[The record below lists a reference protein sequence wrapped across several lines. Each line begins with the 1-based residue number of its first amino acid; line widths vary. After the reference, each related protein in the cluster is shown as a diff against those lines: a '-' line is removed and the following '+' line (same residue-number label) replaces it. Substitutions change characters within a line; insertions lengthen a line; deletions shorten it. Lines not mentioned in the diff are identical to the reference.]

1 MSPLKG
7 QLMIDLTGTDLKCD
21 EHKLLSNSCVGG
33 VILFERNFIDQKQ
46 ICGLVRQI
54 RDIKPN
60 LLIAVD
66 QEGGRV
72 QRFKRGFTKLP
83 ANQRIGDLVNE
94 DKKQGMSLCHE
105 IGWLMASEILACGID
120 ISFAPVVDVDRRLSK
135 VIGDRAFSDEPDI
148 VVAATD
154 AYING
159 MHEAGMAVTAKHF
172 PGHGGVEADSH
183 YEAPVDQRTLAE
195 LESRDLKPYM
205 SLASKFDAVMPA
217 HITFPRID
225 SQSVGF
231 SFYWLNNVLR
241 TGYGFKGII
250 FSDDLSMVAANV
262 AGTYKDRAQL
272 ALMAGCDM
280 ILICNSRLGASEVID
295 YLESFRS
302 VETRP
307 YKSMMAKRA
316 PTWSH
321 LKASNRYS
329 KIVQTL
335 EKLFG

>member
-1 MSPLKG
+1 
-7 QLMIDLTGTDLKCD
+7 MIDLAGTELQCEESKM
-21 EHKLLSNSCVGG
+21 LSNSCVGG
-33 VILFERNFIDQKQ
+33 VILFARNFIDQKQ

-54 RDIKPN
+54 RNIKPN

-72 QRFKRGFTKLP
+72 QRFKRGFTALP
-83 ANQRIGDLVNE
+83 TNQRIGDLIHG
-94 DKKQGMSLCHE
+94 DKKQGVSLCHE

-135 VIGDRAFSDEPDI
+135 VIGDRAFSDDPDI
-148 VVAATD
+148 VVRATD

-183 YEAPVDQRTLAE
+183 HEAPIDQRTLAE
-195 LESRDLKPYM
+195 LESRDLKPYK

-217 HITFPRID
+217 HIKFPRID

-262 AGTYKDRAQL
+262 AGTYRDRAQL
-272 ALMAGCDM
+272 ALEAGCDM
-280 ILICNSRLGASEVID
+280 ILICNSRLGAIEVID
-295 YLESFRS
+295 YLESFGS
-302 VETRP
+302 VEPRP

-316 PTWSH
+316 PTWSN
-321 LKASNRYS
+321 LKTSNRYL

-335 EKLFG
+335 KRLFG

>member
-1 MSPLKG
+1 
-7 QLMIDLTGTDLKCD
+7 MIDLAGTELQC
-21 EHKLLSNSCVGG
+21 EESKLLSNSCVGG
-33 VILFERNFIDQKQ
+33 VILFARNFIDQKQ

-54 RDIKPN
+54 RNIKPN

-72 QRFKRGFTKLP
+72 QRFKRGFTTLP
-83 ANQRIGDLVNE
+83 ANQRIGDLIHG
-94 DKKQGMSLCHE
+94 DKKQGVSLCHE

-135 VIGDRAFSDEPDI
+135 VIGDRAFSDDPDI
-148 VVAATD
+148 VVRATD

-183 YEAPVDQRTLAE
+183 HEAPIDQRTLAE
-195 LESRDLKPYM
+195 LESRDLKPYK

-217 HITFPRID
+217 HIKFPRID

-262 AGTYKDRAQL
+262 AGTYRDRAQL
-272 ALMAGCDM
+272 ALEAGCDM
-280 ILICNSRLGASEVID
+280 ILICNSRLGAIEVID
-295 YLESFRS
+295 YLESFGS
-302 VETRP
+302 VEPRP

-316 PTWSH
+316 PTWSN
-321 LKASNRYS
+321 LKTSNRYL

-335 EKLFG
+335 KRLFG

>member
-1 MSPLKG
+1 
-7 QLMIDLTGTDLKCD
+7 MIDLAGTELQC
-21 EHKLLSNSCVGG
+21 EESKLLSNSCVGG
-33 VILFERNFIDQKQ
+33 VILFARNFIDQKQ

-54 RDIKPN
+54 RNIKPN

-72 QRFKRGFTKLP
+72 QRFKRGFTTLP
-83 ANQRIGDLVNE
+83 ASQRIGDLIHG
-94 DKKQGMSLCHE
+94 DKKQGVSLCHE

-135 VIGDRAFSDEPDI
+135 VIGDRAFSDDPDI
-148 VVAATD
+148 VVRATD

-183 YEAPVDQRTLAE
+183 HEAPIDQRTLSE
-195 LESRDLKPYM
+195 LESRDLKPYK

-217 HITFPRID
+217 HIKFPRID

-262 AGTYKDRAQL
+262 AGTYRDRAQL
-272 ALMAGCDM
+272 ALEAGCDM
-280 ILICNSRLGASEVID
+280 ILICNSRLGAIEVID
-295 YLESFRS
+295 YLESFGS
-302 VETRP
+302 VEPRP

-316 PTWSH
+316 PTWSN
-321 LKASNRYS
+321 LKTSNRYL

-335 EKLFG
+335 KRLFG

>member
-1 MSPLKG
+1 MSVLKG
-7 QLMIDLTGTDLKCD
+7 QLMIDLAGTELQCEESKM
-21 EHKLLSNSCVGG
+21 LSNSCVGG
-33 VILFERNFIDQKQ
+33 VILFARNFFDQKQ

-54 RDIKPN
+54 RNIKPN

-72 QRFKRGFTKLP
+72 QRFKRGFTTLP
-83 ANQRIGDLVNE
+83 ASQRIGDLIHG
-94 DKKQGMSLCHE
+94 DKKQGVSLCHE

-135 VIGDRAFSDEPDI
+135 VIGDRAFSDDPDI
-148 VVAATD
+148 VVRATD

-183 YEAPVDQRTLAE
+183 HEAPIDQRTLAE
-195 LESRDLKPYM
+195 LESRDLKPYK

-217 HITFPRID
+217 HIKFPRID

-262 AGTYKDRAQL
+262 AGTYRDRAQL
-272 ALMAGCDM
+272 ALEAGCDM
-280 ILICNSRLGASEVID
+280 ILICNSRLGAIEVID
-295 YLESFRS
+295 YLESFGS
-302 VETRP
+302 VEPRP

-316 PTWSH
+316 PTWSN
-321 LKASNRYS
+321 LKTSNRYL

-335 EKLFG
+335 KRLFG

>member
-1 MSPLKG
+1 MSVLKG
-7 QLMIDLTGTDLKCD
+7 QLMIDLAGTELQCEESKM
-21 EHKLLSNSCVGG
+21 LSNSCVGG
-33 VILFERNFIDQKQ
+33 VILFARNFFDQKQ

-54 RDIKPN
+54 RNIKPN

-72 QRFKRGFTKLP
+72 QRFKRGFTTLP
-83 ANQRIGDLVNE
+83 ANQRIGDLIHG
-94 DKKQGMSLCHE
+94 DKKQGLSLCQE

-135 VIGDRAFSDEPDI
+135 VIGDRAFSDDPDI
-148 VVAATD
+148 VVRATD

-183 YEAPVDQRTLAE
+183 HEAPIDQRTLAE
-195 LESRDLKPYM
+195 LESRDLKPYK

-217 HITFPRID
+217 HIKFPRID

-262 AGTYKDRAQL
+262 AGTYRDRAQL
-272 ALMAGCDM
+272 ALEAGCDM
-280 ILICNSRLGASEVID
+280 ILICNSRLGAIEVID
-295 YLESFRS
+295 YLESFGS
-302 VETRP
+302 VEPRP

-316 PTWSH
+316 PTWSN
-321 LKASNRYS
+321 LKTSNRYL

-335 EKLFG
+335 KRLFG

>member
-1 MSPLKG
+1 
-7 QLMIDLTGTDLKCD
+7 MIDLAGTELQCEESKI
-21 EHKLLSNSCVGG
+21 LSNSCVGG
-33 VILFERNFIDQKQ
+33 VILFARNFIDQKQ

-54 RDIKPN
+54 RNIKPN

-72 QRFKRGFTKLP
+72 QRFKRGFTTLP
-83 ANQRIGDLVNE
+83 ANQRIGDLIHG
-94 DKKQGMSLCHE
+94 DKKQGLSLCQE

-135 VIGDRAFSDEPDI
+135 VIGDRAFSDDPDI
-148 VVAATD
+148 VVRATD

-183 YEAPVDQRTLAE
+183 HEAPIDQRTLSE
-195 LESRDLKPYM
+195 LESRDLKPYK

-217 HITFPRID
+217 HIKFPRID

-272 ALMAGCDM
+272 ALEAGCDM
-280 ILICNSRLGASEVID
+280 ILICNSRLGAIEVID
-295 YLESFRS
+295 YLESFGS
-302 VETRP
+302 VEPRP

-316 PTWSH
+316 PTWSN
-321 LKASNRYS
+321 LKTSNRYL

-335 EKLFG
+335 KRLFG

>member
-1 MSPLKG
+1 
-7 QLMIDLTGTDLKCD
+7 MIDLAGTELQCEESKI
-21 EHKLLSNSCVGG
+21 LSNSCVGG
-33 VILFERNFIDQKQ
+33 VILFTRNFIDQKQ

-54 RDIKPN
+54 RNIKPN

-72 QRFKRGFTKLP
+72 QRFKRGFTTLP
-83 ANQRIGDLVNE
+83 ANQRIGDLIHG
-94 DKKQGMSLCHE
+94 DKKQGVSLCHE

-135 VIGDRAFSDEPDI
+135 VIGDRAFSDDPDI
-148 VVAATD
+148 VVWATD

-183 YEAPVDQRTLAE
+183 HEAPIDHRTLAE
-195 LESRDLKPYM
+195 LESRDLKPYK

-217 HITFPRID
+217 HIKFPRID

-262 AGTYKDRAQL
+262 AGTYRDRAQL
-272 ALMAGCDM
+272 ALEAGCDM
-280 ILICNSRLGASEVID
+280 ILICNSRLGAIEVID
-295 YLESFRS
+295 YLESFGS
-302 VETRP
+302 VEPRP

-316 PTWSH
+316 PTWSN
-321 LKASNRYS
+321 LKTSNRYL

-335 EKLFG
+335 KRLFG

>member
-1 MSPLKG
+1 
-7 QLMIDLTGTDLKCD
+7 MIDLAGTELQCEESKI
-21 EHKLLSNSCVGG
+21 LSNSCVGG
-33 VILFERNFIDQKQ
+33 VILFARNFIDQKQ

-54 RDIKPN
+54 RNIKPN

-72 QRFKRGFTKLP
+72 QRFKRGFTTLP
-83 ANQRIGDLVNE
+83 ANQRIGDLIHG
-94 DKKQGMSLCHE
+94 DKKQGVSLCHE

-135 VIGDRAFSDEPDI
+135 VIGDRAFSDDPDI
-148 VVAATD
+148 VVRATD

-183 YEAPVDQRTLAE
+183 HEAPIDQRTLAE
-195 LESRDLKPYM
+195 LESRDLKPYK

-217 HITFPRID
+217 HIKFPRID

-262 AGTYKDRAQL
+262 AGTYRDRAQL
-272 ALMAGCDM
+272 ALEAGCDM
-280 ILICNSRLGASEVID
+280 ILICNSRLGAIEVID
-295 YLESFRS
+295 YLESFGS
-302 VETRP
+302 VEPRP

-316 PTWSH
+316 PTWSN
-321 LKASNRYS
+321 LKTSDRYL

-335 EKLFG
+335 KRLFG

>member
-1 MSPLKG
+1 M
-7 QLMIDLTGTDLKCD
+7 
-21 EHKLLSNSCVGG
+21 
-33 VILFERNFIDQKQ
+33 
-46 ICGLVRQI
+46 
-54 RDIKPN
+54 
-60 LLIAVD
+60 
-66 QEGGRV
+66 
-72 QRFKRGFTKLP
+72 QRFKRGFTTLP
-83 ANQRIGDLVNE
+83 ANQRIGDLIHG
-94 DKKQGMSLCHE
+94 DKKQGVSLCHE

-148 VVAATD
+148 VVGATD

-183 YEAPVDQRTLAE
+183 HEAPVDQRTLAE
-195 LESRDLKPYM
+195 LESRDLKPYK

-262 AGTYKDRAQL
+262 AGTYKDRAKL
-272 ALMAGCDM
+272 ALEAGCDM
-280 ILICNSRLGASEVID
+280 ILICNSRLGALEVID

-316 PTWSH
+316 PTWSN
-321 LKASNRYS
+321 LKTSNRYL

-335 EKLFG
+335 KRLFG

>member
-1 MSPLKG
+1 
-7 QLMIDLTGTDLKCD
+7 MIDLAGTHLQC
-21 EHKLLSNSCVGG
+21 EESKLLSNSCVGG
-33 VILFERNFIDQKQ
+33 VILFARNFIDQKQ
-46 ICGLVRQI
+46 ICSLVRQI

-72 QRFKRGFTKLP
+72 QRFKRGFTTLP
-83 ANQRIGDLVNE
+83 ANQRIGDLIHG
-94 DKKQGMSLCHE
+94 DKKQGVSLCHE

-135 VIGDRAFSDEPDI
+135 VIGDRAFSDDPDI
-148 VVAATD
+148 VVRATD

-183 YEAPVDQRTLAE
+183 HEAPIDQRTLAE
-195 LESRDLKPYM
+195 LESRDLKPYK
-205 SLASKFDAVMPA
+205 SLAPKFDAVMPA

-231 SFYWLNNVLR
+231 SFYWLNNLLR
-241 TGYGFKGII
+241 AGYGFKGII

-262 AGTYKDRAQL
+262 AGTFKDRAQL
-272 ALMAGCDM
+272 ALEAGCDM
-280 ILICNSRLGASEVID
+280 ILICNNRLGAMEVID
-295 YLESFRS
+295 YLESFGS
-302 VETRP
+302 LEPKP
-307 YKSMMAKRA
+307 YKSMMAKKA
-316 PTWSH
+316 PTWSN
-321 LKASNRYS
+321 LKASNRYL

-335 EKLFG
+335 NRLFG

>member
-1 MSPLKG
+1 
-7 QLMIDLTGTDLKCD
+7 MIDLAGTELQCEESKM
-21 EHKLLSNSCVGG
+21 LSNSCVGG
-33 VILFERNFIDQKQ
+33 VILFARNFFDQKQ

-54 RDIKPN
+54 RNIKPN

-72 QRFKRGFTKLP
+72 QRFKRGFTALP
-83 ANQRIGDLVNE
+83 ANQRIGDLIHG
-94 DKKQGMSLCHE
+94 DKKQGVSLCHE

-135 VIGDRAFSDEPDI
+135 VIGDRAFSDDPDI
-148 VVAATD
+148 VVRATD

-183 YEAPVDQRTLAE
+183 HEAPIDQRTLAE
-195 LESRDLKPYM
+195 LESRDLKPYK

-217 HITFPRID
+217 HIKFPRID

-262 AGTYKDRAQL
+262 AGTYRDRAQL
-272 ALMAGCDM
+272 ALEAGCDM
-280 ILICNSRLGASEVID
+280 ILICNSRLGAIEVID
-295 YLESFRS
+295 YLESFGS
-302 VETRP
+302 VEPRP

-316 PTWSH
+316 PTWSN
-321 LKASNRYS
+321 LKTSNRYL

-335 EKLFG
+335 KRLFG

>member
-1 MSPLKG
+1 
-7 QLMIDLTGTDLKCD
+7 MIDLAGTHLQC
-21 EHKLLSNSCVGG
+21 EESKLLSNSCVGG
-33 VILFERNFIDQKQ
+33 VILFARNFIDQKQ
-46 ICGLVRQI
+46 ICSLVRQI

-72 QRFKRGFTKLP
+72 QRFKRGFTTLP
-83 ANQRIGDLVNE
+83 ANQRIGDLIHG
-94 DKKQGMSLCHE
+94 DKKQGVSLCHE

-135 VIGDRAFSDEPDI
+135 VIGDRAFSDDPDI
-148 VVAATD
+148 VVRATD

-183 YEAPVDQRTLAE
+183 HEAPIDQRTLAE
-195 LESRDLKPYM
+195 LESRDLKPYK
-205 SLASKFDAVMPA
+205 SLAPKFDAVMPA

-231 SFYWLNNVLR
+231 SFYWLNNLLR
-241 TGYGFKGII
+241 AGYGFKGII

-272 ALMAGCDM
+272 ALEAGCDM
-280 ILICNSRLGASEVID
+280 ILICNNRLGAMEVID
-295 YLESFRS
+295 YLESFGS
-302 VETRP
+302 LEPKP
-307 YKSMMAKRA
+307 YKSMMAKKA
-316 PTWSH
+316 PTWSN
-321 LKASNRYS
+321 LKASNRYL

-335 EKLFG
+335 NRLFG